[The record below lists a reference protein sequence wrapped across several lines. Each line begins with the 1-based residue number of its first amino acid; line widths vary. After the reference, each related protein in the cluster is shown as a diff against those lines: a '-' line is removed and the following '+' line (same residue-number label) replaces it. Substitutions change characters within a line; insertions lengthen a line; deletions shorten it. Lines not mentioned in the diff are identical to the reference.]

1 MERKEYKLNENTNDF
16 RIDANVYDIS
26 VHSDNVESPILLYTG
41 DVDVENEWHA
51 MHDGMYAKI
60 SERQKINIQ
69 SKNFIGNINGFNNV
83 VINGNSVFVTNGSV
97 IINGNVLSND
107 NVGNME
113 LIIPKKNMSTVSL
126 KVENISGD
134 VKVKNLML
142 QRMIIESVSGDITL
156 DDITSLYLK
165 LKAISGD
172 IDARIMESMLN
183 YYVKLSSIS
192 GETTQRSV
200 ETKQPQIV
208 YDKST
213 FEAETISGDIKV
225 LFKGKNN

>member
-1 MERKEYKLNENTNDF
+1 MERKEYRFNENTNDF

-41 DVDVENEWHA
+41 DVDVENEWHV

-60 SERQKINIQ
+60 SERQKMNIQ
-69 SKNFIGNINGFNNV
+69 SKNFIGNIKGFNNV
-83 VINGNSVFVTNGSV
+83 VINGNSVFVTSGRV
-97 IINGNVLSND
+97 VINGIVVSDD

-113 LIIPKKNMSTVSL
+113 LIIPEKKMETVSL
-126 KVENISGD
+126 EAKNISGD
-134 VKVKNLML
+134 VRVKNLML

-165 LKAISGD
+165 LKTISGD
-172 IDARIMESMLN
+172 IDASIAESILN
-183 YYVKLSSIS
+183 YYAKLSSIS
-192 GETTQRSV
+192 GKTTQCSV

-225 LFKGKNN
+225 LFKGKK